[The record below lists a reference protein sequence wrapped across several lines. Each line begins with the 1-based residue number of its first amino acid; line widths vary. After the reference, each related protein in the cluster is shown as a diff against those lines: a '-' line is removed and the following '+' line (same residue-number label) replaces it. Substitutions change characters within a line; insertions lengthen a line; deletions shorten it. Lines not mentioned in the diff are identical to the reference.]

1 MSVRE
6 MECWSV
12 GSSFSFTLPKNYE
25 RCLANTLL
33 YCSRSRYQECQK
45 NPRAKGFFFF
55 TGSSI
60 IEECPKMFHEHTT
73 CSAVPPALFL
83 QVTNNVKSML

>member
-1 MSVRE
+1 
-6 MECWSV
+6 
-12 GSSFSFTLPKNYE
+12 LPQNYE

-45 NPRAKGFFFF
+45 NPRAKWLFFF
-55 TGSSI
+55 TGSI

-73 CSAVPPALFL
+73 VASSLSALSDACEYEVIYALNQATRTVVF
-83 QVTNNVKSML
+83 VFAKSR